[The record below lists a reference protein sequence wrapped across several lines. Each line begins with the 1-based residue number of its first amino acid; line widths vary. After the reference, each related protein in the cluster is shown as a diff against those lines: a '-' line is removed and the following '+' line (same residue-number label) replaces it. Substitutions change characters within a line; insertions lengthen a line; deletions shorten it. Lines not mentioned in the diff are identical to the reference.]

1 MASGQVIGEPRYAPW
16 EAAHRSVPGDEHL
29 AEGRDDD
36 YYKVSPLEGT
46 NISHEV
52 PNVLQQRE
60 YNEWRRHAEA
70 DEARR
75 AAPVK
80 ELAQPP
86 RPSKRQVENVDRLL
100 QHRTPKSPGWRTPG
114 AQRESAKLS
123 APTDEA
129 AERRVARMFDYLDI
143 TPPGWHQNNPR
154 GTMNLAGRTRH
165 LMNYL
170 KRGSNAQQHLAAKKM
185 VASMRK
191 PLDRDIA
198 QAEELLKLVT
208 QGNKRSTTP
217 QHDDWRVRLR
227 YPSSTAKADSPPG
240 DGGSGPYWDAE
251 KSDVLEGF
259 MKEPAEKRGWFSGGS
274 KRRRKRKTVRR
285 RRKRKTNKRRKGRRK
300 TRRS

>member
-1 MASGQVIGEPRYAPW
+1 
-16 EAAHRSVPGDEHL
+16 
-29 AEGRDDD
+29 
-36 YYKVSPLEGT
+36 
-46 NISHEV
+46 
-52 PNVLQQRE
+52 
-60 YNEWRRHAEA
+60 
-70 DEARR
+70 
-75 AAPVK
+75 
-80 ELAQPP
+80 
-86 RPSKRQVENVDRLL
+86 
-100 QHRTPKSPGWRTPG
+100 
-114 AQRESAKLS
+114 
-123 APTDEA
+123 
-129 AERRVARMFDYLDI
+129 
-143 TPPGWHQNNPR
+143 
-154 GTMNLAGRTRH
+154 
-165 LMNYL
+165 MNYL

-227 YPSSTAKADSPPG
+227 NPSSTAKADSPPG

-259 MKEPAEKRGWFSGGS
+259 MKEPSEPPEKRGWFSGGS